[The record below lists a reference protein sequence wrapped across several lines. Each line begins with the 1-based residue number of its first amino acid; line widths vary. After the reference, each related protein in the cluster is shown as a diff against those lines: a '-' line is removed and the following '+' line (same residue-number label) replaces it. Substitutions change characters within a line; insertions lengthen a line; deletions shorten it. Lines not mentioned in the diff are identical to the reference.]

1 MAHEM
6 EIYDATK
13 EKRIEKL
20 RIKIVVGYECYVSMN
35 LKIGDILSFTYM
47 LIPNFGILV

>member
-20 RIKIVVGYECYVSMN
+20 RIKIVVGYESCVKYETSR
-35 LKIGDILSFTYM
+35 LIGM
-47 LIPNFGILV
+47 